1 MSLCQEDVLFM
12 LCLLGKDLLKNSEP
26 KTSCFFVFV
35 DLEKAFDQV
44 SREVIYFALRRKGV
58 LEYFVDGVIGL
69 FKGWKT
75 AVSTGELSSSFFVKV
90 DVDQGSALSPLLFI
104 MLVDVLTE
112 DVRHFSIMELLH
124 ADNLVLC
131 GESFDEIMG
140 KYGRW

>member
-12 LCLLGKDLLKNSEP
+12 LCLLGKDLLKNSEQ

-44 SREVIYFALRRKGV
+44 SREVIYFALRRKVV
-58 LEYFVDGVIGL
+58 LEYFVDGVIAL
-69 FKGWKT
+69 YKGWKT
-75 AVSTGELSSSFFVKV
+75 AISTGELSSSFFVKV

-112 DVRHFSIMELLH
+112 DVRDFSIMELLH